1 MNHPIFDECAY
12 MHLCATGQVD
22 NLPTF
27 LEVEKRY
34 RITGAECSSYR
45 RALDTAA
52 SSAQANEGGGAT
64 TSSSNTDWRYRI
76 SRWMLKVSSIYSR
89 LCKILT
95 LVLCSHLIEAK
106 SDDCRFSL

>member
-1 MNHPIFDECAY
+1 MNRPIFDDCAY

-22 NLPTF
+22 NLATF

-52 SSAQANEGGGAT
+52 SSAQANEGGGGAT

-89 LCKILT
+89 LCK
-95 LVLCSHLIEAK
+95 
-106 SDDCRFSL
+106 F